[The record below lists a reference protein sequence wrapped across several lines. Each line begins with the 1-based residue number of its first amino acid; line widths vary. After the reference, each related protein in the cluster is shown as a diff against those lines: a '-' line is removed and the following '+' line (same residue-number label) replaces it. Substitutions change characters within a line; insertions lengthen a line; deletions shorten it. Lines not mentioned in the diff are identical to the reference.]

1 MLIRRE
7 RPGETQRVPR
17 DRLAS
22 VRLMIVG
29 AVILIA
35 QTRFP
40 THPSRAPG
48 PAHGSSFDYYVLA
61 LSWSPGFCA
70 THSRSLQCGGDDGF
84 VLHGLWPQYLN
95 GGYPSDCKGPA
106 FSKSVSGRVE
116 RNEGQGGKGLPVSC
130 GTAAHPTPPACPPTQ
145 HDPPTHPPAATAHH
159 AAQSNVVRVGQLH
172 RWVGGVPSSTSPH
185 APTHPQLPAPAHA
198 RSRPQAAT
206 KGFGLT
212 SGASTAPAPSR
223 CSRGRWVGG

>member
-35 QTRFP
+35 LTRFP

-84 VLHGLWPQYLN
+84 VLHGLWPQFQ
-95 GGYPSDCKGPA
+95 GRGYPANCRSEPLPDTVRRRYVGLYPSPSLIDHEW
-106 FSKSVSGRVE
+106 SKHGTCSG
-116 RNEGQGGKGLPVSC
+116 L
-130 GTAAHPTPPACPPTQ
+130 
-145 HDPPTHPPAATAHH
+145 DPEAYFQLTDRIRRKVIIPAAYVFPRPVAASQVDNVRNAFLQANPGMPKDGIRTTADRELGE
-159 AAQSNVVRVGQLH
+159 VRICVTKAGDF
-172 RWVGGVPSSTSPH
+172 
-185 APTHPQLPAPAHA
+185 
-198 RSRPQAAT
+198 RPC
-206 KGFGLT
+206 L
-212 SGASTAPAPSR
+212 
-223 CSRGRWVGG
+223 